1 MQADNRNFKNEAV
14 STRVL
19 LFPDIPL
26 RASLGTIARWSCAA
40 CRQFNERSS
49 GGINRTIGRECLCSF
64 VSRLNLLFFNVT
76 LLK

>member
-1 MQADNRNFKNEAV
+1 MQAGNRNFKNEVV
-14 STRVL
+14 STRML

-49 GGINRTIGRECLCSF
+49 GGVAI
-64 VSRLNLLFFNVT
+64 LNLPEKIKCTF
-76 LLK
+76 KD